1 MKYSG
6 IMSGTSLDG
15 IDICLVD
22 IVEQG
27 ETFDYTILAF
37 HTYPYTQKLVQ
48 NIQEA
53 SNLLTSNVQKICS
66 LNVEISEA

>member
-1 MKYSG
+1 MKSIG

-37 HTYPYTQKLVQ
+37 HTYP
-48 NIQEA
+48 
-53 SNLLTSNVQKICS
+53 
-66 LNVEISEA
+66 